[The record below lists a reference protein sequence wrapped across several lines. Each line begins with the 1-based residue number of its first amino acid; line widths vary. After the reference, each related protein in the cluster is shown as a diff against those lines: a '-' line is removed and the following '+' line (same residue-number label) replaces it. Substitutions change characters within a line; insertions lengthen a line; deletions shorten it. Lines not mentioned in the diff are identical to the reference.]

1 MSWQPHLRR
10 VAWLGSIAAALA
22 LAGCGS
28 SSSGNGVASKSPAQI
43 LEAAMKAAKSAA
55 TMHVSGTMSDEGQP
69 VSLDLELEAGK
80 GGKGTIALEGLSVR
94 LVQINGAVYMNGSE
108 AFYRHV
114 AGSAAAQL
122 LRGKW
127 LKAPAS
133 DANFASLA
141 SLTDL
146 DKLIGSTLAAHGALV
161 AAGTGMVRGQ
171 NVVGVTD
178 KTKGGTLYVATT
190 GPAYPLEIAKSGSS
204 GGTIVFER
212 WNKPVTLEAPVGAIN
227 INQLKSAH

>member
-1 MSWQPHLRR
+1 MSRQPHPRR
-10 VAWLGSIAAALA
+10 VAWLGLIAALA

-28 SSSGNGVASKSPAQI
+28 SSSGNGVASKPPAQI
-43 LEAAMKAAKSAA
+43 LDAAVKAAKSAA
-55 TMHVSGTMSDEGQP
+55 TVHVSGSMSDEGQP

-80 GGKGTIALEGLSVR
+80 GGKGTIALEGLSVK
-94 LVQINGAVYMNGSE
+94 LIQLNGAVYMNGSE

-146 DKLIGSTLAAHGALV
+146 DKLVGSTLASHGALV
-161 AAGTGMVRGQ
+161 AAGTSTVRGQ
-171 NVVGVTD
+171 KVVGVTD
-178 KTKGGTLYVATT
+178 KSKGGTLYVATT
-190 GPAYPLEIAKSGSS
+190 GPAYPVEIAKSGSS
-204 GGTIVFER
+204 GGTVVFER